1 MDYQQAMDY
10 LHKLARFG
18 SKPGLQRMD
27 YLLAALGNP
36 ERSLRAIHVGGTNG
50 KGSTCAMTTTILRQ
64 AGYRVAAFTKP
75 HLQSFTERTMID
87 GQPIPEGKV
96 AELVSRLAKIADG
109 MEAHGVDHATE
120 FEMSTALMFKH
131 FADERVDFA
140 VIEVGLGGLLDS
152 TNVLPSPLVSVI
164 TNIDYDHTEILGST
178 LTEIADQKAGIIK
191 PGGFVV
197 TAAQAP
203 EALAVIEGR
212 ARAKAARLWRVV
224 PEESAAETGAGP
236 RGGAAG
242 AEAGSRDAHSPDLIT
257 YRALAVDQDG
267 SALNVTTPRETYRD
281 LQVPLLGAH
290 QVINA
295 ATAVGVIAALRER
308 GVAVEADAVRRG
320 LEKARW
326 PGRIEVM
333 QRDPLVII
341 DGAHNH
347 DGARVLRDA
356 IGTIFPKHRV
366 SLVVGILADKEI
378 PAVLGELV
386 PLAERVIVTRPES
399 SRAADPRAVAEA
411 VRGVA
416 SAAQLAYHGGG
427 ADPLRPPFVRVI
439 ETPAEAVRTAVDEA
453 ARGGRVGVV
462 ARVKPSAAVGAAAG
476 WEDPAGDRPPLVL
489 VTGSLYL
496 IGKIRSMWF
505 DKVEW

>member
-1 MDYQQAMDY
+1 MDYRQAMDY

-197 TAAQAP
+197 TASQAP
-203 EALAVIEGR
+203 EALAVIAGR
-212 ARAKAARLWRVV
+212 ARDKAARLWRVV
-224 PEESAAETGAGP
+224 PEESVAEPGAG
-236 RGGAAG
+236 
-242 AEAGSRDAHSPDLIT
+242 SPDLIT
-257 YRALAVDQDG
+257 YRALAVDRDG
-267 SALNVTTPRETYRD
+267 CALNVTTPRETYRD

-308 GVAVEADAVRRG
+308 GVAVGAEAVRRG
-320 LEKARW
+320 LAKARW

-356 IGTIFPKHRV
+356 IETIFPKHRV

-386 PLAERVIVTRPES
+386 PLAEKVIVTRPDS

-411 VRGVA
+411 VREAA
-416 SAAQLAYHGGG
+416 SPAQLAYHGGG
-427 ADPLRPPFVRVI
+427 ADPLRPAFVRVI

-453 ARGGRVGVV
+453 TREGRVGSV
-462 ARVKPSAAVGAAAG
+462 ARVKPSAASEAAAG
-476 WEDPAGDRPPLVL
+476 WDDPAGARPPLVL